1 MTCRG
6 WVRLVKQHP
15 NVGRKTLRNLCQD
28 ILSRNPEG
36 VYLDDLLY
44 LLKRKKYSFNSEQQ
58 FTAMFSILRLELSED
73 GTIVNSKKRRRR

>member
-1 MTCRG
+1 MYLR
-6 WVRLVKQHP
+6 WDRLVKQHP

-28 ILSRNPEG
+28 ILSGKPEG

-44 LLKRKKYSFNSEQQ
+44 LLKRKGYSFNSEQQ

-73 GTIVNSKKRRRR
+73 GTIVHSTKGRRR